1 MDAKGHKFWSGNKLF
16 PRSLTFDPADET
28 AVAFVETAARLRA
41 QTLQIPANESRGKI
55 VDIAASLTFPA
66 GPDGPK
72 GPAGPDT
79 SSASSSPREI
89 ARLESELPSA
99 SRIAGMRSVPLE
111 FEKDDDGNRHI
122 DFIAACANLR
132 ARKYASPRE
141 SMVATGSRRW
151 TGIR

>member
-41 QTLQIPANESRGKI
+41 QTLQIPANEARGKT

-66 GPDGPK
+66 GPDT
-72 GPAGPDT
+72 A
-79 SSASSSPREI
+79 SASSSPREI

>member
-66 GPDGPK
+66 GPDT
-72 GPAGPDT
+72 A
-79 SSASSSPREI
+79 SASSSPRES

>member
-55 VDIAASLTFPA
+55 VDIAASLTF
-66 GPDGPK
+66 
-72 GPAGPDT
+72 PAGPDT

>member
-66 GPDGPK
+66 